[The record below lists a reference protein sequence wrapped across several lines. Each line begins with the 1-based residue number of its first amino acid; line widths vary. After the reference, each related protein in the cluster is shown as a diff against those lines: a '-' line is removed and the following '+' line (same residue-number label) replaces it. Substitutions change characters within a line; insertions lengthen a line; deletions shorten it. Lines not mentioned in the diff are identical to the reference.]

1 VFKLIFFIRN
11 HTLENIKFKF
21 LILYLLNVTD
31 ILFTV
36 FLLSTGLFLETNFLM
51 AKAVQSLSTSFILK
65 VVLPAVLL
73 FCLYIRMKK
82 ANETQLKQSN
92 IIINV
97 VTIAYSVIN
106 LWHLVCFLLLGISLL
121 S

>member
-1 VFKLIFFIRN
+1 MISFISN

-21 LILYLLNVTD
+21 LILYILNVTD
-31 ILFTV
+31 MLFTV
-36 FLLSTGLFLETNFLM
+36 FLLYTGLFIEINFLM
-51 AKAVQSLSTSFILK
+51 AKALQSLPASFMLK
-65 VVLPAVLL
+65 IVLPAVLL
-73 FCLYIRMKK
+73 LCLYIRMRK

-97 VTIAYSVIN
+97 VITVYLVIN
-106 LWHLVCFLLLGISLL
+106 LWHLVCFLLLGITLL

>member
-1 VFKLIFFIRN
+1 MISFISN

-31 ILFTV
+31 ILFTI
-36 FLLSTGLFLETNFLM
+36 FLLSTGLFLEANFLM
-51 AKAVQSLSTSFILK
+51 AKAVQSLPTSFMLK
-65 VVLPAVLL
+65 IVLPAVLL
-73 FCLYIRMKK
+73 LCLYIRMRK

-97 VTIAYSVIN
+97 VITAYSIIN
-106 LWHLVCFLLLGISLL
+106 LWHLVCLFLLGISLL